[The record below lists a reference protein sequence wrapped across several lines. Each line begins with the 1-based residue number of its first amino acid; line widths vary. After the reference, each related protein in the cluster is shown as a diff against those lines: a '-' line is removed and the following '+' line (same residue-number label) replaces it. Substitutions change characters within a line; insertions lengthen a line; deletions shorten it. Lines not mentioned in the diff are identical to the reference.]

1 MTHKQR
7 IKVLPAPGPKC
18 VEMSTPWDG
27 LEPDHGTCAGGT
39 ANDHYEDYRYPVPT
53 AAAACTGPGCI
64 NLNVQRE
71 LLHLKQCQTQLEA
84 RERSLFRCL
93 ARNGLVKA
101 NGAVHSFFVEPVLE
115 ALEDVYGTA
124 DVLARYMAQE
134 HVPGSACQ
142 YLSLI
147 EQMEM
152 RLKLYLRIG
161 QGEDDGLW
169 AEMME
174 LFGED
179 VFNAAQIVELLP
191 ANDAAGSP

>member
-1 MTHKQR
+1 M
-7 IKVLPAPGPKC
+7 
-18 VEMSTPWDG
+18 
-27 LEPDHGTCAGGT
+27 
-39 ANDHYEDYRYPVPT
+39 PT
-53 AAAACTGPGCI
+53 VSATCTGPGCI

-71 LLHLKQCQTQLEA
+71 LLHLKQCQTLLGT

-93 ARNGLVKA
+93 ARNGLMKA